1 MDGQTIFN
9 VVMLVLVITCYVYI
23 YVSNKACGKLINDI
37 VNEQLRHNKVMGDQ
51 FTKFI
56 LDISNKKGKK

>member
-1 MDGQTIFN
+1 MDRQAIFN
-9 VVMLVLVITCYVYI
+9 VVMLVLIITCYVYI

-51 FTKFI
+51 LTKII
-56 LDISNKKGKK
+56 LDVNNKKGKK